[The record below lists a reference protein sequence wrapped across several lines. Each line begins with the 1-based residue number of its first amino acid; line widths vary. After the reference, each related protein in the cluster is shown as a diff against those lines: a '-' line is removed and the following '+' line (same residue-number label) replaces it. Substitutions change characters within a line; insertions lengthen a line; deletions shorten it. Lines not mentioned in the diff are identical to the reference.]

1 MVFIA
6 SLMLMLKPSLPSW
19 MKMVGL
25 AGSKI
30 AENLVLGLRYWSIR
44 VPWSVRKSIPSMSM
58 FITKPI
64 SIGSFWMAWMNLS
77 LVLVLLFMVGPLLL
91 VVGLGLLV

>member
-30 AENLVLGLRYWSIR
+30 AENFVLGLWYWSIR
-44 VPWSVRKSIPSMSM
+44 VPWSVRKSIPRTSM